1 MDARALENLEEVADQ
16 TSVRVNELT
25 RRIPRGGLFGWHA
38 SPNIERAKAAHV
50 VEEPIAAKESA
61 EPETP
66 APIVHIFSAADVE
79 TYTELINAIR
89 SRVGE
94 LGIRYQDFDSLA
106 DFPSGLSGKIFGPSQ
121 VKRVGPEKLFDALR
135 AASLKIRIEPD
146 EEQLR
151 RMQKS
156 MAENC
161 QPRQAKQARMNNH
174 SHLSNKFIDSVLDY
188 LANKKGGVARLNKA
202 VKQARSNHAR
212 RTIAIGVNWAQQRSL
227 QHISEETTAG

>member
-1 MDARALENLEEVADQ
+1 LPPLDAA
-16 TSVRVNELT
+16 
-25 RRIPRGGLFGWHA
+25 IA
-38 SPNIERAKAAHV
+38 SGYIF
-50 VEEPIAAKESA
+50 
-61 EPETP
+61 
-66 APIVHIFSAADVE
+66 APVDVSC
-79 TYTELINAIR
+79 YTELINAIR

-106 DFPSGLSGKIFGPSQ
+106 DFAAGLTGKVFGQSQ
-121 VKRVGPEKLFDALR
+121 IKRLGPEKLFDALR

-174 SHLSNKFIDSVLDY
+174 SHLSNKMINGVLDY
-188 LANKKGGVARLNKA
+188 LANKKGGLARLNKA
-202 VKQARSNHAR
+202 VKQARANHAR
-212 RTIAIGVNWAQQRSL
+212 RTIATGVNWAQKRSL
-227 QHISEETTAG
+227 QHINGIAGASPRSSGQTQGQQICVTGRCIGGASSPPPTRCRDEQSCSSQQVHLCNGKLSPR